1 VIDVTDLLAD
11 ASWFKAGSKAVLV
24 DVEAHFAY
32 DINDK
37 IGAELVQGANCC
49 CW

>member
-1 VIDVTDLLAD
+1 
-11 ASWFKAGSKAVLV
+11 LV

-37 IGAELVQGANCC
+37 IGAELVQGGQLLLLVKAPGA
-49 CW
+49 

>member
-1 VIDVTDLLAD
+1 MIDVTDLLAD

-37 IGAELVQGANCC
+37 IGAELEANCC